1 MEEVRGFPRLSLVS
15 CQALTMRYVK
25 SLVLLTAMG
34 YVVTYSIKFIWD
46 HIQ

>member
-1 MEEVRGFPRLSLVS
+1 MEEVRGLPRLSLVS
-15 CQALTMRYVK
+15 CQALIMRYVK
-25 SLVLLTAMG
+25 SLVLLIAMG

>member
-1 MEEVRGFPRLSLVS
+1 MEEVCGLPRLSLVS
-15 CQALTMRYVK
+15 CQTLVMRYVK
-25 SLVLLTAMG
+25 SLVLLAAMG

>member
-15 CQALTMRYVK
+15 CQALIMRYVK
-25 SLVLLTAMG
+25 SLVLLVAMG

-46 HIQ
+46 YIQ